1 MNKYQ
6 VTPRATINFG
16 GATPATVAGQRQ
28 FSQLVNGRQN
38 YAFLLTARARLR
50 ILNNAATLLRN
61 RASVWAL
68 FNEVGID
75 ENGTDTMIMDG
86 RVLRYLTEVH
96 APSALTFV
104 RGATG
109 IATYNLSEAAIL
121 FGSHPL
127 AAQPNEMTYIEKDAS
142 QRLNVFATLHAGL
155 DQRLVTAG
163 AGGPGVD
170 AIVDTVSITVEQIND
185 AVTSALPLFIP
196 RIRQLTKVIAAA
208 NTDEVFP
215 IDATNPIRGIA
226 IQQDTSLGEVND
238 IITALA
244 LRADGGDII
253 GPGKLPWDELVRSN
267 ETEYGGSVY
276 ASSASAAT
284 ATGNPGAN
292 AFINFQ
298 RAGRLSNMLNPQ
310 QAVNLRFEMQVAP
323 SALAGSANSTVRLTI
338 LEAARIQGLVQQDL
352 PFPV

>member
-6 VTPRATINFG
+6 VTPRSTITFG
-16 GATPATVAGQRQ
+16 GATPASVAGQRQ
-28 FSQLVNGRQN
+28 LSQQVNGRQT
-38 YAFLLTARARLR
+38 YAWLLTARARLR

-68 FNEVGID
+68 FTEVGID
-75 ENGTDTMIMDG
+75 ENGTDTIIMDG

-96 APSALTFV
+96 APSALSFV

-109 IATYNLSEAAIL
+109 IATYNLSEAAII

-142 QRLNVFATLHAGL
+142 QRLNVFATLSPLL

-163 AGGPGVD
+163 AGGAGVD
-170 AIVDTVSITVEQIND
+170 AIVDNVTITVEQIND
-185 AVTSALPLFIP
+185 PLTSALPLFIP
-196 RIRQLTKVIAAA
+196 RVRQMTRVIAAA
-208 NTDEVFP
+208 NTDEQID
-215 IDATNPIRGIA
+215 IDAVNPIRGIA
-226 IQQDTSLGEVND
+226 IQQDTSLGEVRD
-238 IITALA
+238 IINSVA

-253 GPGKLPWDELVRSN
+253 GPGKMPWDELVRSN
-267 ETEYGGSVY
+267 ETEYGGAVY
-276 ASSASAAT
+276 GNSASAAGVDGT
-284 ATGNPGAN
+284 PGAH
-292 AFINFQ
+292 AYLNFQ
-298 RAGRLSNMLNPQ
+298 RGGRLSNLLNPQ
-310 QAVNLRFEMQVAP
+310 QAVNLRFELNVAP

-338 LEAARIQGLVQQDL
+338 LEAARIQGLVQENL